1 MDFAA
6 FLAAQPSDQRTS
18 ARLANASTMDELS
31 PGALADYGFDT
42 TVYILAQQRPPT
54 EEQFHALWNKYQELI
69 LEKGKPLFIETLHNN
84 IKNLRDILG
93 EDFQW
98 VCNLSNLHS

>member
-6 FLAAQPSDQRTS
+6 FLDAQPSDQRTS
-18 ARLANASTMDELS
+18 ARLANASTKDELS

-42 TVYILAQQRPPT
+42 TVYILAGQPVPSV
-54 EEQFHALWNKYQELI
+54 EQLQDLWNKYQSMI
-69 LEKGKPLFIETLHNN
+69 LEMGKPVFIETLHNN
-84 IKNLRDILG
+84 ITNLRDILG

-98 VCNLSNLHS
+98 VCNTSNLLS